1 MAGTEVYA
9 ATPKEE
15 RAQNV
20 IAFIRRMNQELY
32 EATGGRHARFF
43 KEAIDKDGK
52 KMVPKEKLP
61 DISGTALRDGSIFYN
76 PEDLDYNDFLMVME
90 AAWEGNLLD
99 ICLIRKG

>member
-1 MAGTEVYA
+1 
-9 ATPKEE
+9 
-15 RAQNV
+15 
-20 IAFIRRMNQELY
+20 
-32 EATGGRHARFF
+32 
-43 KEAIDKDGK
+43 
-52 KMVPKEKLP
+52 MVPKEKLP